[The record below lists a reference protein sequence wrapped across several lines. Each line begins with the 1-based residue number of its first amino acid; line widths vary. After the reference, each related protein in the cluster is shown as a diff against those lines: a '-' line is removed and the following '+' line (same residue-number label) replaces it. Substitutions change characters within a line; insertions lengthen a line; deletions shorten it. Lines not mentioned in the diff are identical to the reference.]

1 MTNLVIVLCAFA
13 IQLVTGAYYLPG
25 ISPQTYQQHDPVKLF
40 VTKLTST
47 KTQAPYD
54 YYSLP
59 YCKPASL
66 DLQKENLGQV
76 ISGDRIEA
84 STYKLETKVPKA
96 CEVACVVKLNKAG
109 STSFIR
115 AIDEEYRV
123 HWVVDNLPVGMFN
136 TNADRETVFSRGF
149 PVGFHTGPAKKQFKH
164 YIYNHV
170 RIIIQYHDDK
180 GDSEDVTTKIVGFR
194 VEPMSIKHTWE
205 GDDFKEGTTV
215 LKTCNS
221 QTPPTNDPKNYMSVD
236 KIGDTVVFSYDVFW
250 EKSDT
255 EWTSR
260 WDAYLLANAPN
271 DKVRQSIQP
280 LDISISYIL
289 DVRHP
294 RYR

>member
-1 MTNLVIVLCAFA
+1 
-13 IQLVTGAYYLPG
+13 
-25 ISPQTYQQHDPVKLF
+25 
-40 VTKLTST
+40 
-47 KTQAPYD
+47 
-54 YYSLP
+54 
-59 YCKPASL
+59 
-66 DLQKENLGQV
+66 
-76 ISGDRIEA
+76 
-84 STYKLETKVPKA
+84 
-96 CEVACVVKLNKAG
+96 VVKLNKVGA
-109 STSFIR
+109 TSFIR

-170 RIIIQYHDDK
+170 RIIISYHDDK
-180 GDSEDVTTKIVGFR
+180 GGEGEDVTTKIVGFR

-205 GDDFKEGTTV
+205 GDEFKEGTTV

-236 KIGDTVVFSYDVFW
+236 RVGDTVVFSYDVFW

-271 DKVRQSIQP
+271 DKVR
-280 LDISISYIL
+280 
-289 DVRHP
+289 RP
-294 RYR
+294 RNVSCHS